1 MRAALLCLLSVCF
14 NMEPPEALPDA
25 VTRIQLASASR
36 LMQIWPNGVQQKL
49 GFTSQIFVSDNIRLT
64 NLCAYAP
71 ESALAH
77 HTIIRYD
84 RVNLLAKELPSYAPG
99 VAYTNN
105 FSASMNVWRQ
115 SQLQNYIVGRVL
127 DRFKY
132 FLVGNDG
139 NYTGSAIA
147 AIFRFNARSPTFAQG
162 LPAVH
167 SPPLVQSFADNNI
180 LTPDHIYIV

>member
-105 FSASMNVWRQ
+105 FKPLR
-115 SQLQNYIVGRVL
+115 RVAHPS
-127 DRFKY
+127 
-132 FLVGNDG
+132 GW
-139 NYTGSAIA
+139 APHA
-147 AIFRFNARSPTFAQG
+147 
-162 LPAVH
+162 
-167 SPPLVQSFADNNI
+167 
-180 LTPDHIYIV
+180 